1 MTFPKWRQSLAR
13 SLHVQRSKPESK
25 FFQVANAYISN
36 ESQNGRDIVV
46 ENRTMVFR
54 GFAQD
59 NHTLLAISDDRSDK
73 VWQWQQT
80 QNSQLC
86 WYFTKTREQYRI
98 SAKVSMIGKNGLHF
112 ESSITQKDEIDR
124 NAYTDTSS
132 QASRNLLW
140 SNLSGKAKAQFYWPT
155 PKENVRTIETNIEA
169 NDKITSEIPDNFI
182 VVCFQPFYVDYLNL
196 TTDPQTREIHKLT
209 DAKWLYNAVNP

>member
-98 SAKVSMIGKNGLHF
+98 SA
-112 ESSITQKDEIDR
+112 R

>member
-1 MTFPKWRQSLAR
+1 MTFPRWRQSLAR

-25 FFQVANAYISN
+25 FFQVANAYVSN
-36 ESQNGRDIVV
+36 KLQNGSDIVV

-59 NHTLLAISDDRSDK
+59 SHTLLAITDDRSDK
-73 VWQWQQT
+73 VGQWQQS

-98 SAKVSMIGKNGLHF
+98 SAKVLLIGKSGLLL
-112 ESSITQKDEIDR
+112 ESSSTLKDQLDK
-124 NAYTDTSS
+124 NLPTDSS
-132 QASRNLLW
+132 LLARRNLLW

-155 PKENVRTIETNIEA
+155 PKENVLPVEA
-169 NDKITSEIPDNFI
+169 SIKTDDGEAAEIPENFI
-182 VVCFQPFYVDYLNL
+182 AICFQPFYVDYLNL
-196 TTDPQTREIHKLT
+196 TTDPQTREIHEFT
-209 DAKWLYNAVNP
+209 DDSWKYKAVNP